1 MSNIPGVTILS
12 ETSTVIKHPIG
23 NYHANFLSILCFV
36 SVVALVIIGPIIITK
51 RNPSLI
57 ICGFFS
63 LFMGIIG
70 ATLLLTGWLSGYEW
84 RKDEVIRYEITID
97 ETTPYLALQ
106 KYHLIKEENGIYTFE
121 TPLTN

>member
-12 ETSTVIKHPIG
+12 ETSNIINHPIG
-23 NYHANFLSILCFV
+23 DYHANFWSILCFV
-36 SVVALVIIGPIIITK
+36 SVIALIIIVDIIITK
-51 RNPSLI
+51 RDPSLI
-57 ICGFFS
+57 ICGLCSIFI
-63 LFMGIIG
+63 GIIG

-84 RKDEVIRYEITID
+84 RKDEVIKYEITID

-121 TPLTN
+121 TSLTF

>member
-12 ETSTVIKHPIG
+12 ETSTIINHPIG
-23 NYHANFLSILCFV
+23 NYHVNFLSILCLV
-36 SVVALVIIGPIIITK
+36 SMVALIIIVDIIITK
-51 RNPSLI
+51 KDPPSI
-57 ICGFFS
+57 ICGLCAIFT
-63 LFMGIIG
+63 GIIAAALFITG
-70 ATLLLTGWLSGYEW
+70 MTLGYGRRE
-84 RKDEVIRYEITID
+84 DEVIKYEITID

>member
-12 ETSTVIKHPIG
+12 ETSNIINHPIG
-23 NYHANFLSILCFV
+23 DYHINFLSILCFV
-36 SVVALVIIGPIIITK
+36 SVVALIIIGPIIITK
-51 RNPSLI
+51 RDPSLI
-57 ICGFFS
+57 ICGLCSIFI
-63 LFMGIIG
+63 GIIG

-84 RKDEVIRYEITID
+84 RKDEIIKYEITIN

>member
-1 MSNIPGVTILS
+1 MSDIPGITILS
-12 ETSTVIKHPIG
+12 ETSTIIKHPVG
-23 NYHANFLSILCFV
+23 DYHINFLSILCFA

-121 TPLTN
+121 TSLTD